1 MEHNFKTVDKGIG
14 VKHFWEIKEN
24 DERDLY
30 K

>member
-1 MEHNFKTVDKGIG
+1 MEYNFKIVDKGIG
-14 VKHFWEIKEN
+14 VKYFWEIKEN